1 MIKRNEESHILP
13 PLQRDILLFLAK
25 EGSQTKN
32 KIASGVSRSY
42 KPTWI
47 AFNSLKGKKLIK
59 ETDVKTWRGR
69 EYRQFW
75 LTDDGSIIALAEGAD
90 PDRLL
95 ELTKQIYPENQTLAC
110 YIEVLSKMSPHIVK
124 IAYSALESKG
134 KLETTDV
141 INIILTEASSA
152 SSETNDKKQKEI
164 INTLKTYPKEYELF
178 KKRMDKILE
187 SIDKLKEIT

>member
-13 PLQRDILLFLAK
+13 PLQRDMLLYLAK

-32 KIASGVSRSY
+32 KIALGVSRSY
-42 KPTWI
+42 KPTWT
-47 AFNSLKGKKLIK
+47 AFNSLKEKKLIK

-69 EYRQFW
+69 EYPQFW
-75 LTDDGSIIALAEGAD
+75 LTDNGVLIALAEGAN

-95 ELTKQIYPENQTLAC
+95 ELTKQIYPKNQTLAC
-110 YIEVLSKMSPHIVK
+110 YLEVLSKMSLHIIK

-134 KLETTDV
+134 KLEPTDV
-141 INIILTEASSA
+141 INIILTETAKTS
-152 SSETNDKKQKEI
+152 DQLQKEV
-164 INTLKTYPKEYELF
+164 INTLKAYPKEYDLF

-187 SIDKLKEIT
+187 SLDKLKEMT